1 MLERHQGRSQDPQC
15 PRCHR
20 RSRISRNQQL
30 VDEVEV
36 VDERAR
42 ALVKDLIIRVDTLEA
57 MVKSLRPDPFG

>member
-1 MLERHQGRSQDPQC
+1 
-15 PRCHR
+15 
-20 RSRISRNQQL
+20 